1 MSKYFLVVCLVALP
15 AICSSATGP
24 DLRSRI
30 RIDGRVTEYTPD
42 EWVLD
47 ASSDF
52 AERPRDSRWGTDND
66 IHRIAVTWDEK
77 FLYIAVEGAIHSS
90 AIMAFLEHT
99 SGGAADLVSAGALRR
114 NVVFAHV
121 SPNMIIKADK
131 SSQDAE
137 VAVVSIVEP
146 LRYLDVDAYE
156 SRFFQPSP
164 GNGALEI
171 ALPWSEV
178 LPRTGLLRLLAI
190 VTAGVG
196 TGAGDAAPDPSAAL
210 EFSRE
215 SQAHLDNSIS
225 IPVDYDRDGVPDMG
239 VRPRDAVHFGFEQQA
254 PESAARDIHLQL
266 QTKSFAPDDSQS
278 LRFRITAEGG
288 DTVDLYVTC
297 EVYSVAGERVRV
309 LFTDERR
316 VFVPGVE
323 PTWDQWD
330 GRNDRGEIVPGG
342 LYIVHVSSGASSG
355 VTTNV
360 DRQSAAVIR

>member
-1 MSKYFLVVCLVALP
+1 MSKYFFVACLVALP
-15 AICSSATGP
+15 AICLSATAP

-30 RIDGRVTEYTPD
+30 RIDGRVNEYTSD

-47 ASSDF
+47 ASTDF
-52 AERPRDSRWGTDND
+52 AEWPRDSRWGTDND

-90 AIMAFLEHT
+90 AVMAFLEHT

-114 NVVFAHV
+114 NVVFSHI

-131 SSQDAE
+131 SSLDAE
-137 VAVVSIVEP
+137 VAIISIVEP

-156 SRFFQPSP
+156 SQFFQPSR

-178 LPRTGLLRLLAI
+178 FPRTGLLRFLAI

-196 TGAGDAAPDPSAAL
+196 TGAGDAAPDPSTPL
-210 EFSRE
+210 EFFRE
-215 SQAHLDNSIS
+215 SQAHLDHSIS
-225 IPVDYDRDGVPDMG
+225 IPVDDDRDGVPDMG
-239 VRPRDAVHFGFEQQA
+239 VRPRDAVYFGFEQQA
-254 PESAARDIHLQL
+254 RQSAAIHLQL
-266 QTKSFAPDDSQS
+266 ETKSFAPDNSQS

-288 DTVDLYVTC
+288 DTVELYVTC
-297 EVYSVAGERVRV
+297 DVYSVTGERVRV
-309 LFTDERR
+309 LFADERR

-323 PTWDQWD
+323 PAWDQWD
-330 GRNDRGEIVPGG
+330 GRNDRGEIVRGG
-342 LYIVHVSSGASSG
+342 LYIVHVSSGASPG
-355 VTTNV
+355 TTTSV